1 MLGQQRSKVLAGPP
15 SPDQTDRTDRRESNP
30 IHARTVKRIEKGRRV
45 ASQDKPVPRLQ
56 ARAIGQIA
64 SEMDVTPDE
73 LRTCHHL
80 PGRRVSAEK
89 ITQLF
94 PDRHLV
100 IRPIGATLVQDH
112 PDTRVAALQR
122 DPPSPPSVT
131 RDVVCR
137 GAADTDI
144 RILPTLVP
152 AGQLR
157 RIPVP
162 GPAPT

>member
-1 MLGQQRSKVLAGPP
+1 
-15 SPDQTDRTDRRESNP
+15 
-30 IHARTVKRIEKGRRV
+30 
-45 ASQDKPVPRLQ
+45 
-56 ARAIGQIA
+56 
-64 SEMDVTPDE
+64 MDVTSDE

-80 PGRRVSAEK
+80 PGCGVSAEK

-94 PDRHLV
+94 PDRHPV
-100 IRPIGATLVQDH
+100 FRPIGATLVQDH

-122 DPPSPPSVT
+122 DPPSPPPVT
-131 RDVVCR
+131 RHVVCR
-137 GAADTDI
+137 GAADADI
-144 RILPTLVP
+144 RTLPTLVP